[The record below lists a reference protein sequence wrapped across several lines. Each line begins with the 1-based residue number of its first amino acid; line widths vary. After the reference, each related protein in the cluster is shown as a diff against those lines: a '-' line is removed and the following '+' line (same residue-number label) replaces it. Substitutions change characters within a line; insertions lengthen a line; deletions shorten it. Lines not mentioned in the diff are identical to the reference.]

1 MKPNLFDFATKELSQ
16 DAFLLWLISWAHPL
30 CTEDTEL
37 HVAAIRFIKFLVG
50 KSGRKCPDI
59 EKLNVYKQWE
69 KIDVSFTVNDQLYV
83 IIEDKTS
90 SGTHGKQLEEYKRK
104 ATRWCGDN
112 GYELICIYF
121 KTGNESASS
130 ITENV
135 SRYGY
140 SVVTRLEIL
149 DILSSCATKNDI
161 FTDYL
166 AKLRKDDDE
175 TRSFSSLPA
184 AQWTYKAWEG
194 FYIFLEQHIEGCEW
208 NYVSNPSGGFVGLH
222 WMWEEMSDCSLYLQI
237 EQGKLCV
244 KIGEIDGDRTSVR
257 ERWHGIIMK
266 KAMESGLTYIRRP
279 CRFGNGNY
287 MTIAVTAIDDYLGI
301 SVPDFGKTLSILHRH
316 EDLVRSCRGL

>member
-140 SVVTRLEIL
+140 SVVTRL
-149 DILSSCATKNDI
+149 
-161 FTDYL
+161 
-166 AKLRKDDDE
+166 
-175 TRSFSSLPA
+175 
-184 AQWTYKAWEG
+184 
-194 FYIFLEQHIEGCEW
+194 
-208 NYVSNPSGGFVGLH
+208 
-222 WMWEEMSDCSLYLQI
+222 
-237 EQGKLCV
+237 
-244 KIGEIDGDRTSVR
+244 
-257 ERWHGIIMK
+257 
-266 KAMESGLTYIRRP
+266 
-279 CRFGNGNY
+279 
-287 MTIAVTAIDDYLGI
+287 
-301 SVPDFGKTLSILHRH
+301 
-316 EDLVRSCRGL
+316 